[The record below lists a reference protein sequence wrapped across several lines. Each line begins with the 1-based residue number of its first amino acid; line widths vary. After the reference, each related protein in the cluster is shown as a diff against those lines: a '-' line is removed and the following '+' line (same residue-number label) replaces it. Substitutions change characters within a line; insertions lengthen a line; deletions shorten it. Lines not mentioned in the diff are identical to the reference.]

1 MSQTGGPRDAAGE
14 GEVDHEVARK
24 VHGGADGEHGPRL
37 GHLVEE
43 PRGDADVA
51 AEVLEEGERG
61 DSAVAVAQRRPER
74 TGLDAEGVRRTRRRQ
89 DQQERKQREPTPR
102 QDLPGEPR
110 APSATPPPRHYR
122 R

>member
-1 MSQTGGPRDAAGE
+1 MPANACEFANVGAH
-14 GEVDHEVARK
+14 EVDHEVARK

-61 DSAVAVAQRRPER
+61 DGALVIAQRRLELP
-74 TGLDAEGVRRTRRRQ
+74 GVDAERVRR
-89 DQQERKQREPTPR
+89 
-102 QDLPGEPR
+102 
-110 APSATPPPRHYR
+110 A
-122 R
+122 